1 MNAHRLRSIIM
12 IIVLVTFIVSIF
24 GIAYANTK
32 QIIIEVN
39 ALNVRSGPGTQFQII
54 DSVKKGE
61 QFSVLEDKDRWY
73 KIQLHNNQLG
83 WVASWLVSEQ
93 TIQSNQLVK
102 VQVVEAVSNGINV
115 RTGPSLSFPVVTS
128 IKKQEFY
135 PILENNGEWIQIQL
149 NPQTVGWVASWVV
162 VTSHQEVKPS
172 QAASADVSRSVA
184 ITANILNLRSGPNT
198 SSTILDKL
206 TKGQVVNLLKIQDGW
221 YQVKTNQH
229 TGWIASEYAQQTD
242 TNSNTSSEQQKENPP
257 VNDSTTAP
265 PDGQT
270 SQPGSPE
277 SSPISQ
283 APHVV
288 IPKTGINIRSG
299 PGTSYNILMSVN
311 QGDTF
316 TIINTH
322 GDWFEIA
329 LADSKKGFVAGW
341 VVQAVGI
348 DNVEN
353 NRSIAGLLKGKT
365 IVIDPGHGG
374 IDVGAI
380 GSHFKTLEKE
390 LCLSTSLLL
399 ESKLKAAG
407 SNVIMTRN
415 TDIFLSLPQRV
426 ALSTKHKAD
435 AFISVHYNTNH
446 SSSVN
451 GTIVYHYNAKGN
463 DVKLAKLVQQEIVQ
477 KNGLKDLGAR
487 QGNFY
492 VLRENPQ
499 LSILVEAAFLSN
511 YNDELVSRNRTF
523 QDKVAE
529 GIFQGVLKYFNE

>member
-1 MNAHRLRSIIM
+1 M